1 MSDEALEVLKGVT
14 GGGSGEGSDGYG
26 PKMDRVVESVTSLGR
41 YYSGMSGRAS
51 LSNGAKTGVPTLA
64 KLAGSLAQTVQ
75 HMELDP
81 SEADEFI
88 QDACSFLLACFRET
102 DVRIANQ
109 QRGVGKKRK
118 ERGGSTRVTL

>member
-1 MSDEALEVLKGVT
+1 
-14 GGGSGEGSDGYG
+14 
-26 PKMDRVVESVTSLGR
+26 MDRIVESVTSLGR
-41 YYSGMSGRAS
+41 YYAGMSGRAS
-51 LSNGAKTGVPTLA
+51 LSNGAKAGMPTLA

-88 QDACSFLLACFRET
+88 HDACSFLLACFRET

-109 QRGVGKKRK
+109 QRGVGVRK
-118 ERGGSTRVTL
+118 QRNERVGGGGGSVASPRRRSRRNPAEGRSS